1 MFSIKAGSGQSQ
13 PFHRAAMH
21 KVLVDNL
28 IYIFKP
34 DKAIPD
40 SLGIDH
46 NRWTVLALVEAA
58 GLVGADKVLQSS
70 LLDGILEGGFEL
82 LTAFGKAA
90 WPRRGFVA
98 FVGADKDVMLKFR
111 HWAGFPS
118 SVSFAFHVR
127 EAGLSETIWD
137 RCNLTIL
144 SRLKTT

>member
-1 MFSIKAGSGQSQ
+1 MFSIEAGSGQSQ

-58 GLVGADKVLQSS
+58 GLVGADKMLQSS
-70 LLDGILEGGFEL
+70 LFDGILEGGFKL

-98 FVGADKDVMLKFR
+98 FVGADKDMVLKCR
-111 HWAGFPS
+111 HGRVFLRLSLSLPCAGGG
-118 SVSFAFHVR
+118 AFLR
-127 EAGLSETIWD
+127 QYEIDAT
-137 RCNLTIL
+137 
-144 SRLKTT
+144 